1 MAEDDLPVASPRVPL
16 GHRVGVVTPLGQ
28 YAFLGHATMVD
39 EFGQKLPAGHGRD
52 ALEPGA
58 QYLVEAQAGQ
68 KVEPVPLE

>member
-1 MAEDDLPVASPRVPL
+1 M
-16 GHRVGVVTPLGQ
+16 VTPLGQ